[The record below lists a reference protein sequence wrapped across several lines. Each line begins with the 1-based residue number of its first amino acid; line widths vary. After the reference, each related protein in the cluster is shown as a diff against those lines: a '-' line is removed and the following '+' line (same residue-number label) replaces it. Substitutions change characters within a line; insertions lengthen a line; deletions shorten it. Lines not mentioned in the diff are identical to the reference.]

1 MVQGISKNPLTDI
14 SKVYLEQVSID
25 ERLGGKGYKRRKDYA
40 GRTVEGDWPDSDRGG
55 GHKAK
60 KRAGGK
66 VEKKS
71 PTYRAY
77 VLNKEEVV
85 DEDTK
90 RTTKGR
96 WVDKKGRSH
105 KFAVT
110 THTGDETHVSSI
122 VKSQYPAKRV
132 VITGQSADK
141 KKKDAKKKGKKIKES
156 VECDCKGCGQDP
168 CIKCGESHHSVNETV
183 SGGVP
188 MTPQELEIQKK
199 MSKLNMR
206 LARKRNAEMQKAKIK
221 DTETA
226 PEQVKEDKAYANVL
240 KHLKGKYGSNAVL
253 GTGEKPKDT
262 RSEKSK
268 RKATRKRAA
277 SDEKERRFKKRN
289 PAVTSGR
296 YPKDDE
302 KAWAAAREREKR
314 EGIS

>member
-1 MVQGISKNPLTDI
+1 MHVAAMSGGNKKKVNPKFKNRENSTG
-14 SKVYLEQVSID
+14 YWD
-25 ERLGGKGYKRRKDYA
+25 EVG
-40 GRTVEGDWPDSDRGG
+40 
-55 GHKAK
+55 
-60 KRAGGK
+60 KRAKNIKKIRG
-66 VEKKS
+66 EKSKD
-71 PTYRAY
+71 
-77 VLNKEEVV
+77 VKEEVV

-105 KFAVT
+105 KFSVS

-141 KKKDAKKKGKKIKES
+141 KKKAVKKKGKKIKES

-168 CIKCGESHHSVNETV
+168 CVKCGESHHNVNETV

-206 LARKRNAEMQKAKIK
+206 LARKRNAEMQKAKVQ

-268 RKATRKRAA
+268 VKAQRKRAA

-314 EGIS
+314 EGVS